1 MHAYLDHAGVL
12 AFAHR
17 GDHESGPE
25 NTLPAFAGAVALG
38 FNYLETDA
46 HCTADGVL
54 LAFHDDRLDR
64 VTDRVGII
72 AQMPFA
78 QVSQA
83 RVAGQEPIPLM
94 EDLLNAFPETRF
106 NIDLKADNTVAPF
119 IKLLKRN
126 KCLDR
131 ICVGSFNDQRVAAI
145 RREFPNVCTSMG
157 PKEVVRARMA
167 SYRLPFMRLSAPCA
181 QVPVR
186 WDRMPVADLRFI
198 RTMQARGIQ
207 THVWTINDSIVMRQ
221 LLDLGVEGIMTDFP
235 ARLKA
240 VLLERNSW
248 VY

>member
-54 LAFHDDRLDR
+54 LAFHDERLDR

-72 AQMPFA
+72 AQMLFA

-83 RVAGQEPIPLM
+83 RVAAQEPIPLM
-94 EDLLNAFPETRF
+94 EDLLNAFPDTRF

-131 ICVGSFNDQRVAAI
+131 ICVGSFNDRRVAAI
-145 RREFPNVCTSMG
+145 RREFPKICTSMEIG
-157 PKEVVRARMA
+157 RA
-167 SYRLPFMRLSAPCA
+167 
-181 QVPVR
+181 
-186 WDRMPVADLRFI
+186 
-198 RTMQARGIQ
+198 
-207 THVWTINDSIVMRQ
+207 HV
-221 LLDLGVEGIMTDFP
+221 
-235 ARLKA
+235 
-240 VLLERNSW
+240 
-248 VY
+248 

>member
-54 LAFHDDRLDR
+54 LAFHDERLDR

-72 AQMPFA
+72 AQMLFA

-83 RVAGQEPIPLM
+83 RVAAQEPIPLM
-94 EDLLNAFPETRF
+94 EDLLNAFPDTRF

-131 ICVGSFNDQRVAAI
+131 ICVGSFNDRRVAAI
-145 RREFPNVCTSMG
+145 RREFPEVCTSMG
-157 PKEVVRARMA
+157 PKEVVKARLA
-167 SYRLPFMRLSAPCA
+167 SYHMPFARLSAPCA

-186 WDRMPVADLRFI
+186 WDRMPVADKRFI
-198 RTMQARGIQ
+198 RAMQARGIQ
-207 THVWTINDSIVMRQ
+207 THVWTINDSMVMHQ

-248 VY
+248 VH

>member
-54 LAFHDDRLDR
+54 LAFHDERLDR

-83 RVAGQEPIPLM
+83 RVAAQEPIPLM
-94 EDLLNAFPETRF
+94 EDLLNAFPDTRF

-131 ICVGSFNDQRVAAI
+131 ICVGSFNDRRVAAI
-145 RREFPNVCTSMG
+145 RREFPKICTSMG
-157 PKEVVRARMA
+157 PKEVVKARLA
-167 SYRLPFMRLSAPCA
+167 SYHMPYARLSSPCA

-186 WDRMPVADLRFI
+186 WDRMPVADKRFI
-198 RTMQARGIQ
+198 RAMQARGIQ
-207 THVWTINDSIVMRQ
+207 THVWTINDSMVMHQ
-221 LLDLGVEGIMTDFP
+221 LLYLGVEGIMTDFP

-248 VY
+248 VH